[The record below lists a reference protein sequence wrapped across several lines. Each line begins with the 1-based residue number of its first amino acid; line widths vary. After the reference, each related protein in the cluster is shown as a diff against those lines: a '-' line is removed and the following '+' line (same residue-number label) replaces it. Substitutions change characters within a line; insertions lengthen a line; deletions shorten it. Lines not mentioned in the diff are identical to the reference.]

1 MDDQDHIDE
10 MVRARNTDLPRPEWM
25 QSHRWTMIK
34 IEARKLIAALPPV
47 AKEPRTGDKVHYETA
62 DRTQLAA
69 IPPNL
74 ATGQAGVGDGVIHE
88 AVEDGLPYC
97 AADWTSMYRGFTPK
111 QWREGARR
119 LGQGGVTCGH
129 CARKRKA

>member
-10 MVRARNTDLPRPEWM
+10 MVRARNADLPRPEWM
-25 QSHRWTMIK
+25 QSHRWTRIK
-34 IEARKLIAALPPV
+34 IEARKLIAALPAVPKG
-47 AKEPRTGDKVHYETA
+47 AA
-62 DRTQLAA
+62 DRRQGALRDGRPHAA
-69 IPPNL
+69 GGDPADR
-74 ATGQAGVGDGVIHE
+74 ATGQAAVGDGVIHE

-111 QWREGARR
+111 EWREGAQR
-119 LGQGGVTCGH
+119 LGLGGVTCGH

>member
-1 MDDQDHIDE
+1 MDDQKHIDE
-10 MVRARNTDLPRPEWM
+10 MVRARSTDLPRPEWM
-25 QSHRWTMIK
+25 QSHRWTRIK
-34 IEARKLIAALPPV
+34 IEARKLIAALPP
-47 AKEPRTGDKVHYETA
+47 APKEPQTGDKVHYQTP

-69 IPPNL
+69 IPPNP

-111 QWREGARR
+111 QWREGSRR
-119 LGQGGVTCGH
+119 LGPGGVTCGH